1 MTSPY
6 LEQPLRTE
14 KQAMRDIAQA
24 GPADVTDDP
33 ALALR
38 ELLSALTERDIA
50 QDRVDRLREVSR
62 LSLDRH
68 YAAREAER
76 RAEAEIAARMTT

>member
-1 MTSPY
+1 MTSRY

-14 KQAMRDIAQA
+14 AQARRDIAQA

-50 QDRVDRLREVSR
+50 DARVDRLRIVAR

-68 YAAREAER
+68 DAAREAER
-76 RAEAEIAARMTT
+76 RAF